1 IGHEPQTELFKGQIE
16 MKPNGYI
23 KTAPYS
29 TATNIPGVY
38 AAGDVADDVYRQAVT
53 AAGMGCMA
61 ALEAEKYLAG
71 IEPLHQAAE

>member
-1 IGHEPQTELFKGQIE
+1 
-16 MKPNGYI
+16 MSAGY
-23 KTAPYS
+23 S
-29 TATNIPGVY
+29 
-38 AAGDVADDVYRQAVT
+38 AAWCSGSMPARYFSASNAAMQPMPAAVT